1 MKKKLTKKDIVNKA
15 IENNSNSYEDK
26 LAILKY
32 VTQNDSKN
40 LSMAISNILKKK

>member
-15 IENNSNSYEDK
+15 IENSSNSFEDK